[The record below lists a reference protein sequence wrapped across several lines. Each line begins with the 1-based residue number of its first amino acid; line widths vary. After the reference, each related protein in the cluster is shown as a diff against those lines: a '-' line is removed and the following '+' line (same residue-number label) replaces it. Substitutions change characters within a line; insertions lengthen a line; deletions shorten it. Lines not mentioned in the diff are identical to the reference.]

1 MACCSNCSQRSCSI
15 ALIFLGFYNLIFVI
29 LLTCLFK
36 ITLRE
41 NSITNLKQSIY
52 PGTPIYGLAFSR
64 TLYNNNEMV
73 ISFYTWGGAKVPQYS
88 PPKNITKIYSTQFFQ
103 KIDDKSFI
111 EYAKDYSVPNGEN
124 CKDNY
129 KKCGLLNI
137 EGRVLCL
144 PNDEDCPLNDFVI
157 SDSNKDSDYPDY
169 QKKTVSYGSPA
180 TDKYFYYT
188 NKKTDNPIIVDLKL
202 SNGLPCMEPKEKSWF
217 SVSPNEI
224 EEGDALECKT
234 SINGKI
240 HDDRYTLSG
249 DEISLKNLYEDNDII
264 VASTANSE
272 KVKLFKRNYIYSN
285 SDCINDF
292 FGQKSGAEIA
302 IRVLGAISSILIV
315 VLIVYSFS
323 ICCCFV
329 DYRFILIIAPIFEI
343 IFGIIGLIMNYTV
356 EPKYECEE
364 EYKDLVNGFIKA
376 DMNFLRSSNIIYCIF
391 SLVASIIILLICI
404 CMRNMKKIIVYD
416 RSNGR
421 MVQVISQNQPVY
433 IQQYPMNNIGYA
445 QGVPYINA
453 AQFNNNQIQNVN
465 QNQNF
470 NQNQM
475 NYDINSKN
483 NFNVQ

>member
-1 MACCSNCSQRSCSI
+1 M
-15 ALIFLGFYNLIFVI
+15 L
-29 LLTCLFK
+29 
-36 ITLRE
+36 
-41 NSITNLKQSIY
+41 
-52 PGTPIYGLAFSR
+52 
-64 TLYNNNEMV
+64 
-73 ISFYTWGGAKVPQYS
+73 ISFYTWGGAKDPQYS

-103 KIDDKSFI
+103 KIDNKSFI

-169 QKKTVSYGSPA
+169 KKKTVSYGSPA

-302 IRVLGAISSILIV
+302 IRILGAISSILIV

-329 DYRFILIIAPIFEI
+329 NYRFILIIAPIFEI
-343 IFGIIGLIMNYTV
+343 IFGIIALIMNYTV

-391 SLVASIIILLICI
+391 SLVASIIIILVCI